1 MPFFRSPV
9 PGWSIEDLTH
19 PDSWFYSSDILGP
32 WDWKIDAIHDGIVYG
47 KYLLRRSAF
56 ATEEMYRHLM
66 NWRRSLPQY
75 QFAQGGMLK
84 AGTIDQRL
92 QKYLSPV
99 LLSAIREKESLESSE
114 IRSILDRKVPL
125 QIRKILVGIV
135 GHQRKRAHDQQ
146 AGHRNA
152 DGREGH
158 EAMGEHIA
166 GAFFEKVTEIF
177 HCGATPSYVPVA
189 SPTTRPLSR

>member
-1 MPFFRSPV
+1 MYFIGLFVMTIGIAVSVKSNLGVSPV
-9 PGWSIEDLTH
+9 SSIPYTMTCVWGIEMGKAT
-19 PDSWFYSSDILGP
+19 ILF
-32 WDWKIDAIHDGIVYG
+32 HIVLVVIQIL
-47 KYLLRRSAF
+47 LLRKKF
-56 ATEEMYRHLM
+56 KPVQL
-66 NWRRSLPQY
+66 
-75 QFAQGGMLK
+75 
-84 AGTIDQRL
+84 L
-92 QKYLSPV
+92 Q
-99 LLSAIREKESLESSE
+99 
-114 IRSILDRKVPL
+114 
-125 QIRKILVGIV
+125 ILVGIV
-135 GHQRKRAHDQQ
+135 GHQRKCAHDQQ

>member
-1 MPFFRSPV
+1 MPEHLRGQILIHVILVIFGHIGV
-9 PGWSIEDLTH
+9 PRLLPGDKRAVSHVVHLFQLALQ
-19 PDSWFYSSDILGP
+19 PSGP
-32 WDWKIDAIHDGIVYG
+32 ALRQRVVYKG
-47 KYLLRRSAF
+47 
-56 ATEEMYRHLM
+56 HH
-66 NWRRSLPQY
+66 
-75 QFAQGGMLK
+75 G
-84 AGTIDQRL
+84 
-92 QKYLSPV
+92 V
-99 LLSAIREKESLESSE
+99 L
-114 IRSILDRKVPL
+114 PL
-125 QIRKILVGIV
+125 QVRQILVGIV